1 MKVNEIR
8 EVLLTGERAL
18 FKSKHLKVV
27 DSVFEEGE
35 SPLKE
40 SADLVLENDIFRWK
54 YPLWYCQNVVAHHV
68 TLLDT
73 ARSGIWY
80 THNIQM
86 HHCSIQAPKIFR
98 RASKILLED
107 VHFAH
112 AQETLWNCREITL
125 NQVTVNGDYFA
136 MNCRDIQATDLTI
149 MGNYAFD
156 GASDI
161 EIDGAKII
169 SKDAFWNCENVVVKN
184 AVIVGEYLGWNSK
197 NVTFI
202 NCTIESNQGLCYM
215 NNVKLINCKV
225 IHTDLAFEYSTAE
238 ATITTKVD
246 SIKNPIKAHIQAASV
261 DELILDDELIDFNQ
275 VKIMN
280 TKGEKINV

>member
-1 MKVNEIR
+1 MNENR
-8 EVLLTGERAL
+8 EALLTGERAL
-18 FKSKHLKVV
+18 FKSKYLKVV
-27 DSVFEEGE
+27 DSVFENGE

-40 SADLVLENDIFRWK
+40 CSDLLLEYDVFRWK
-54 YPLWYCQNVVAHHV
+54 YPLWYCHNVEAKYV

-73 ARSGIWY
+73 ERSGIWY

-86 HHCSIQAPKIFR
+86 RHCSIQAPKIFR

-112 AQETLWNCREITL
+112 AQETLWHCCEINL
-125 NQVTVNGDYFA
+125 HQVSVRGDYFT
-136 MNCRDIQATDLTI
+136 MNSHDIRAADLTI

-161 EIDGAKII
+161 DIDGAKII

-184 AVIVGEYLGWNSK
+184 AIIVGEYLGWNSQ

-215 NNVKLINCKV
+215 NGVKLIDCKV
-225 IHTDLAFEYSTAE
+225 IHTDLAFEYSTVD

-246 SIKNPIKAHIQAASV
+246 SIKNPIKANIQVSSV
-261 DELILDDELIDFNQ
+261 DELILDDELIDLSQ